1 MLLHSASAVV
11 RRLPPGIVFLAPAAE
26 EFDEQE
32 ACFIFHDA
40 GGYFAAVVEVG
51 KLEERQM
58 ARPFRISPET
68 RRVGKPA
75 LRFSNLNRLRGRLSR
90 TNGQTISHLSRGA
103 ASDNRTDHSASLHC
117 GPMERAFSPSEM
129 IQSRN
134 LGRWPRLV

>member
-58 ARPFRISPET
+58 ARPFRISHAG
-68 RRVGKPA
+68 RRV
-75 LRFSNLNRLRGRLSR
+75 
-90 TNGQTISHLSRGA
+90 TIGQTILHLSIADRWNGP
-103 ASDNRTDHSASLHC
+103 SAL
-117 GPMERAFSPSEM
+117 
-129 IQSRN
+129 
-134 LGRWPRLV
+134 LK